1 MVRFLRP
8 RKENHYKKVMYHMYG
23 LASFGNNSKQYAVHT
38 PVLGH
43 AQKTASAL
51 TYTGYSQYYNKMHTY
66 GRTTRVFY
74 AETEKIL
81 IRLV

>member
-8 RKENHYKKVMYHMYG
+8 RKETYYKKVMYHMHTQ
-23 LASFGNNSKQYAVHT
+23 ASFGHSTKQYPVHT

-51 TYTGYSQYYNKMHTY
+51 TNTEYSKYYNRMHTY

>member
-1 MVRFLRP
+1 MVSFLKP
-8 RKENHYKKVMYHMYG
+8 RKENYYKKVMYHMYTR
-23 LASFGNNSKQYAVHT
+23 ASFGTNKQYSVHT
-38 PVLGH
+38 PLLGH

-51 TYTGYSQYYNKMHTY
+51 TNTAYSQYYNKQHMY

>member
-1 MVRFLRP
+1 MVSFLKP
-8 RKENHYKKVMYHMYG
+8 RKENYYKKVMYHMDTR
-23 LASFGNNSKQYAVHT
+23 ASFGNSSRQYAVHT

-51 TYTGYSQYYNKMHTY
+51 TNTGYSQYYNRVHTY